1 MQHPSIFAGQRNP
14 QRNPRKLSPI
24 NAAQRAGYM
33 LDAAPSAPAQPAAK
47 TGGKPSAN
55 STPTQA
61 H

>member
-1 MQHPSIFAGQRNP
+1 MQHRSTFAGQRNP

-33 LDAAPSAPAQPAAK
+33 LDTPPAAPALPAAK
-47 TGGKPSAN
+47 TGGKPSVS
-55 STPTQA
+55 STATKP